1 MPEPASPFR
10 RPPPLSTRP
19 ARQAVIDALREQP
32 RRSALGFTG
41 QATLAAFR
49 LLALCSRAGRDPI
62 VELARHF
69 GCLETTRAF
78 LAFADR
84 AGHCWPDRVLVLRP
98 CCIGISPDEQTLVGM
113 AELAL
118 AGDREGFGALLH
130 GFIRADR
137 HDGLFAHAAHMAAAL
152 HQSAGARGL

>member
-1 MPEPASPFR
+1 MTDPAIPSP
-10 RPPPLSTRP
+10 RPSQILPRT
-19 ARQAVIDALREQP
+19 ARQAIIDRLREQP

-49 LLALCSRAGRDPI
+49 LLAVSGRAGRDPM

-69 GCLETTRAF
+69 ACLETTRAF

-84 AGHCWPDRVLVLRP
+84 AGTCWPDRVLVLRP
-98 CCIGISPDEQTLVGM
+98 CCIGLSPDEQTLVGM

-130 GFIRADR
+130 GFIRSDR
-137 HDGLFAHAAHMAAAL
+137 HDGLYAHAAHMAAAL
-152 HQSAGARGL
+152 HQSAAARGL